1 MSKPD
6 TIDAVIQFTHSQL
19 LLFVAAYKDSIASVH
34 QDGGVIATDI
44 QYNAPWALDRIDQGT
59 LPLNGQYSYFS
70 SGSNVNVYIIDTGIR
85 TSHDEF
91 GYADGSPG
99 SRAREVFASLSSGIA
114 GQDCNGHG
122 THVAA
127 TVGGLTY
134 GPAKNVTL
142 LAVRALE
149 CLGNG
154 TVAQVIQGLEWVKDN
169 FVPPA
174 AVVMALGGESQYA
187 LDLAVAEVV
196 QAGVP
201 VMVAAGNEDTDA
213 CLTSPAREP
222 LAITVSATDQND
234 SRLWVG
240 AGTGANYGTCV
251 DIWAPGYGILSAGNT
266 ADNATQYRSGT
277 SQAVPFVAGA
287 VAIYLQNNTDA
298 SPLEVKTALMSSGS
312 WGVVHE
318 SNASGPLNAGVLNYT
333 DDVLVNTAMFHAVN
347 FEPQSIQI
355 TGGANGF
362 GPFFVNVTLAQA
374 PVGSVAVAV
383 SLSNVS
389 RAMVA
394 PQQLLFTLNN
404 WSTPQLLNLTTAAEA
419 YHSVDSDDF
428 YIQLD
433 LTSNDPDFN
442 NTHPRLQVS
451 DSKGDTV
458 EYPKAILSLP
468 FSDQGN
474 TYFFTDDY
482 NIICGNQNSTAS
494 AGSKDVAYFFQP
506 QEDCTV
512 TIATCNSA
520 EFVDDFDTVVYVLG
534 NASGPGLME
543 VVGCNDDACSYLSRL
558 QVNMTAGSAYA
569 IVVDG
574 YGGKFGQYQID
585 ITAQQGPVNGTAPP
599 SNLGTVNVPT
609 NDLVTLSPGAA
620 PEGSPTEEAAS
631 AGAEESPPTVTVPDI
646 STGAT
651 ASTASDSSQS
661 VNGGNLALVSNP
673 SNASVLIPGTNGTAS
688 IPSPSA
694 QLNGTNPSSP
704 TVASPGG
711 ATATMSPLMS
721 SPAPPSVASR
731 TSSSPASPAAFSPTP
746 IPLPSSSSSASSTPT
761 LVPSSSS
768 LPPLRVS
775 VSSPSSLQISSPGQG
790 LSAVALLAQMSPSPG
805 APVPPLLIP
814 FAAQTGL
821 PSSAEAA
828 MAPVEATGPN
838 AGQALACQASACP
851 PLPSSSS
858 PFNNPSPLIITPS
871 QPTTIT
877 PLPSPVTMPEPTPQS
892 FPSSASLQQT
902 PAQTLGS
909 ANSPLA
915 SSPSVS
921 DPIEPPVLS
930 PTPSSNPSYGSAM
943 TPVGSASVPGPE
955 MLPASALPYGIP
967 LPIYASFSPAPGP
980 APMPAP
986 APAPEPA
993 LALAAAAGGEA
1004 APSSP
1009 LVPRMLLPSQPDS
1022 LSSPFT
1028 SAATALAPGGSA
1040 ASSGLSRGGADV
1052 AAASVGRDDASVSPA
1067 GNSGT
1072 AGRGGL
1078 GTKDIGIMVGVIA
1091 AGAVLLGSV
1100 SSHITAFLPNAL
1112 LASGVGLYAHMV
1124 SRRRQRTGAKGAA
1137 CTKEAEGDQAASKSV
1152 SSQPSV
1158 PIAQS
1163 KLPLGGLFEPVG
1175 CPRLGSPCR
1184 REPQS
1189 FIQSLAS
1196 STRSRSKLSCSL
1208 RLNPGAAAVPAVSA
1222 VHVQADSFDSR
1233 HQPQH
1238 AQQAL
1243 PGMFPAP
1250 APHSIFNASAK
1261 RGSAAGS
1268 ASSALLPQHAQHVGL
1283 SSQHV
1288 QQAADDALSQEAAAA
1303 EAVLDSFS
1311 RMSSAEVLQ
1320 SYLRSGPATHL
1331 TQPAT
1336 ASTAATQEAQQSA
1349 GPEPA
1354 QVAAQQQPAGL
1365 AKTAAQQQQP
1375 PLMAQLG
1382 KGKLGAGSSMKP
1394 QQGYPGQQAG
1404 LPCGKDSKLLSEAQ
1418 VKALSSLE
1426 VARQRQSNRAQ
1437 LHLGQQPLVPGPLQR
1452 AGLLC
1457 PKPAGPLQAAGL
1469 LCPKQ
1474 AGPLQASGRMEQP
1487 SEPLGSALQQADPA
1501 QQARAKLEAIRREL
1515 GVLEKARRSM
1525 LQQQPGAVANQLR
1538 GSQAQ
1543 VLQLQLKPTLAPRAA
1558 VRAAG
1563 QAPAPQRPAQQAKP
1577 ARLAGSKLP
1586 SSYAGAVDNAAAN
1599 ASARTASASTNRAV
1613 SASGSAMSV
1622 AGSYQ
1627 AAASSGMT
1635 WNPVRL
1641 MTPFEKASSASA
1653 GDNLTCMG
1661 LMDTPGDCFTVLR
1674 NGKASNYCMQHAL

>member
-1 MSKPD
+1 MHWRSTRESAGGLQTQSLTEKTVEVASNWIILWQEGPAANASMEGACLEAENL
-6 TIDAVIQFTHSQL
+6 TKGRFNGTCTATFTSVFKGLSAQFTHSQL

-1091 AGAVLLGSV
+1091 AGAVLLG
-1100 SSHITAFLPNAL
+1100 
-1112 LASGVGLYAHMV
+1112 VGLYAHMV

-1184 REPQS
+1184 R
-1189 FIQSLAS
+1189 
-1196 STRSRSKLSCSL
+1196 
-1208 RLNPGAAAVPAVSA
+1208 
-1222 VHVQADSFDSR
+1222 
-1233 HQPQH
+1233 
-1238 AQQAL
+1238 
-1243 PGMFPAP
+1243 
-1250 APHSIFNASAK
+1250 
-1261 RGSAAGS
+1261 
-1268 ASSALLPQHAQHVGL
+1268 
-1283 SSQHV
+1283 
-1288 QQAADDALSQEAAAA
+1288 
-1303 EAVLDSFS
+1303 
-1311 RMSSAEVLQ
+1311 
-1320 SYLRSGPATHL
+1320 
-1331 TQPAT
+1331 
-1336 ASTAATQEAQQSA
+1336 
-1349 GPEPA
+1349 
-1354 QVAAQQQPAGL
+1354 L

-1653 GDNLTCMG
+1653 GGMNSQAGSRSGPSHDVGTGCQLTGVAG
-1661 LMDTPGDCFTVLR
+1661 L
-1674 NGKASNYCMQHAL
+1674 